1 MDRLKQLIVRGDK
14 VFRGSYNY
22 YRHNNVYSEET
33 FEVYRD
39 RQDFSM
45 AFYTDIHSR
54 VATGEL
60 LTVQVDMKITK
71 DFIPYSVKVV
81 RALGKDIVTETYSY
95 TKTNSMVL
103 YTFQTKN
110 ESIEIQIPTNPKF
123 HVATPAACSSMIF
136 LKSKKEDTTS
146 KNFYNLIQ
154 SENKWKYESE
164 PIVKMIAMQRVGTGT
179 ENVIIDGHSVQATH
193 YRLFEDSGDS
203 KELPPALK
211 VHVSK
216 HATIPYIIKGDDGTR
231 VQIKYLNDL
240 DRD

>member
-1 MDRLKQLIVRGDK
+1 MERLKQMIIRGDK

-22 YRHNNVYSEET
+22 YRHNNIYSEET

-39 RQDFSM
+39 RQDFGMSFF
-45 AFYTDIHSR
+45 ADIHSR

-71 DFIPYSVKVV
+71 DFIPGYVKVV
-81 RALGKDIVTETYSY
+81 RALGKDVVTETYTY

-103 YTFQTKN
+103 YTFETKS
-110 ESIEIQIPTNPKF
+110 ESQELQIPTNPKF

-136 LKSKKEDTTS
+136 LKSKKEDTTG

-154 SENKWKYESE
+154 SQNNWKYENE
-164 PIVKMIAMQRVGTGT
+164 PLVKMIAMQRVGTGT
-179 ENVIIDGHSVQATH
+179 ENVVIDGHSVQATH
-193 YRLFEDSGDS
+193 YRLFEDTGDS
-203 KELPPALK
+203 KELPPAIK
-211 VHVSK
+211 VHISK
-216 HATIPYIIKGDDGTR
+216 HATIPYIIKSDDGTR